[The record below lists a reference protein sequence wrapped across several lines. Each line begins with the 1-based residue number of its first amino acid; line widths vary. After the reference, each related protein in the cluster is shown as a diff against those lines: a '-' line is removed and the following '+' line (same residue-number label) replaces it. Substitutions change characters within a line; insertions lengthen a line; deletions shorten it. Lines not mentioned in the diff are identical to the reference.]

1 MKSNKIWYL
10 GYVIG
15 LCSLILAL
23 TLNLNEAIKVLLI
36 FVFAISVSVSY
47 VQLTHLRLLAKDRDY
62 KISMNDERNEKIR
75 DKVNATM
82 ASVLMLLIGII
93 AVICISVGAYL
104 PAALLTV
111 SLACSPVIM
120 LFISK
125 YYEKKY

>member
-1 MKSNKIWYL
+1 MKTNKLWYL
-10 GYVIG
+10 GYLVGI
-15 LCSLILAL
+15 CSLLAVF
-23 TLNLNEAIKVLLI
+23 TLNLNEVVRVLLI
-36 FVFAISVSVSY
+36 FVFSISVSVSY
-47 VQLTHLRLLAKDRDY
+47 VEMTHHKLLKTDRDY

-93 AVICISVGAYL
+93 AVICIEVEAYL
-104 PAALLTV
+104 PATLLTI

>member
-1 MKSNKIWYL
+1 MN
-10 GYVIG
+10 G
-15 LCSLILAL
+15 
-23 TLNLNEAIKVLLI
+23 AIDVLLT
-36 FVFAISVSVSY
+36 FVFSISVSVLF
-47 VQLTHLRLLAKDRDY
+47 VQLRHDRLLEKDRDY

-93 AVICISVGAYL
+93 AVICISVEAYL
-104 PAALLTV
+104 PATLLTV

-125 YYEKKY
+125 YYEQKY

>member
-1 MKSNKIWYL
+1 MKTNKIWYL

-47 VQLTHLRLLAKDRDY
+47 VQLTHHRLLAKDRDY
-62 KISMNDERNEKIR
+62 KISVNDERNEKIR

-82 ASVLMLLIGII
+82 SPILMLLMGII

-104 PAALLTV
+104 PATLLTV

-125 YYEKKY
+125 YYEQKY